1 MSLFELYPLILF
13 ALSIIFTIVLHIQ
26 KSHKLNLNEVK
37 KTIRDESDKAIKMVD
52 QKVIET
58 EEIVNIKKVEAED
71 TCSKLDSR
79 LKELEVDGAE
89 LDQLKEALFTYRNM
103 LAQLNVATDQTHSY
117 IVQTNSDAT
126 KLQNLRKLIDS
137 QESKTYEIL
146 QSFDAG
152 VKEQKFQLQ
161 NLESELQSQG
171 ETALNEVISARDDSL
186 SRINDQIEKYQS
198 LYEKC
203 DQIQS
208 KHNVILDELIKQQNV
223 YETKLNNI
231 NEDFDAKLNIL
242 VNDTKANLEKFV
254 SQIEL
259 LTTNKFSAMQDENI
273 KSYEKS
279 LETKK
284 EEILIEID
292 KVLQSSV
299 STINEYNNSLAKPLE
314 SIKLNDKIDNLDD
327 REFEEIK
334 IPENL
339 DSSQSQKNNKKTV
352 SKNERK
358 NNKKNKKKQSLP
370 IVDLLD
376 LEPNLEGV
384 LKQEE
389 PEQINSDSKILD
401 STNVDVLDEVDD
413 VSEDSTILDEFNITQ
428 LESIESDVSKKQI
441 DNFDEEVD
449 NLSKDDVDELLS
461 EKEKNDEKA
470 NQIKKLSGTGFG
482 SLLNSYGTNKKQENN
497 QETINSEPKS
507 FKPGSILEKLVEESE
522 KIKLP
527 GDRVEKIEIKESSDS
542 AKKNEHSKKT
552 DESEKLTE
560 EENIIET
567 DDSDIEK
574 SSKNSTFVA
583 IGEEEEILLD

>member
-79 LKELEVDGAE
+79 IKELEVDSAE

-126 KLQNLRKLIDS
+126 KLQKLRKLIDS

-171 ETALNEVISARDDSL
+171 ETALNEIISARDDSL

-198 LYEKC
+198 LYEQC

-259 LTTNKFSAMQDENI
+259 LTTNKFSAIQDENI

-284 EEILIEID
+284 EETLIEID
-292 KVLQSSV
+292 RVLKSSV
-299 STINEYNNSLAKPLE
+299 STINEYNNSLAKPLD
-314 SIKLNDKIDNLDD
+314 SINVSDNVDNSDD
-327 REFEEIK
+327 RQFEEIK
-334 IPENL
+334 ITENL
-339 DSSQSQKNNKKTV
+339 DLNQSQKNNKVTV
-352 SKNERK
+352 SKIER
-358 NNKKNKKKQSLP
+358 NSNKKNKKKQSLP

-389 PEQINSDSKILD
+389 SEQIISDSTIID
-401 STNVDVLDEVDD
+401 STNFDVPD
-413 VSEDSTILDEFNITQ
+413 EDSTILDEFNITQ

-441 DNFDEEVD
+441 DNIDEEID
-449 NLSKDDVDELLS
+449 NSSKEKVDELLS

-482 SLLNSYGTNKKQENN
+482 SLLNSYGTNKKQENT
-497 QETINSEPKS
+497 QETMTSEPKS
-507 FKPGSILEKLVEESE
+507 FKPGSILEKLVEGSE

-527 GDRVEKIEIKESSDS
+527 LNSVEKIEIKESFEL
-542 AKKNEHSKKT
+542 AKKIEPAEKLE
-552 DESEKLTE
+552 ESEKTNE
-560 EENIIET
+560 EENIIEI
-567 DDSDIEK
+567 DDSDSEK

>member
-79 LKELEVDGAE
+79 IKELEVDSAE
-89 LDQLKEALFTYRNM
+89 LDQLKEALCTYRNM

-126 KLQNLRKLIDS
+126 KLQKLRKLIDS

-171 ETALNEVISARDDSL
+171 ETALNEIISARDDSL

-198 LYEKC
+198 LYEQC

-259 LTTNKFSAMQDENI
+259 LTTNKFSAIQDENI

-284 EEILIEID
+284 EETLIEID
-292 KVLQSSV
+292 RVLKSSV
-299 STINEYNNSLAKPLE
+299 STINEYNNSLAKPLD
-314 SIKLNDKIDNLDD
+314 SINVSDNVDNSDD
-327 REFEEIK
+327 RQFEEIK
-334 IPENL
+334 ITENL
-339 DSSQSQKNNKKTV
+339 DLNQSQKNNKVTV
-352 SKNERK
+352 SKIER
-358 NNKKNKKKQSLP
+358 NSNKKNKKKQSLP

-389 PEQINSDSKILD
+389 SEQIISDSTIID
-401 STNVDVLDEVDD
+401 STNFDVPD
-413 VSEDSTILDEFNITQ
+413 EDSTILDEFNITQ

-441 DNFDEEVD
+441 DNIDEEID
-449 NLSKDDVDELLS
+449 NSSKEKVDELLS

-482 SLLNSYGTNKKQENN
+482 SLLNSYGTNKKQENT
-497 QETINSEPKS
+497 QETMTSEPKS
-507 FKPGSILEKLVEESE
+507 FKPGSILEKLVEGSE

-527 GDRVEKIEIKESSDS
+527 LNSVEKIEIKESFEL
-542 AKKNEHSKKT
+542 AKKIEPAEKLE
-552 DESEKLTE
+552 ESEKTNE
-560 EENIIET
+560 EENIIEI
-567 DDSDIEK
+567 DDSDSEK